1 MSGGSFNYLC
11 FSELPEILS
20 RTDELEQIEQIL
32 IEKRYEDIAKDVH
45 RLVEYCKSAKVRIGV
60 LFEQLNSVLHD
71 VEWYYSGDIGDES
84 LKETLEKYR
93 NRGANDGLQY

>member
-11 FSELPEILS
+11 FSELPEIMY

-71 VEWYYSGDIGDES
+71 VEWYESGDIGDES
-84 LKETLEKYR
+84 LKEALEKYR
-93 NRGANDGLQY
+93 NRGANDD

>member
-1 MSGGSFNYLC
+1 MSGGSFDYLC

-32 IEKRYEDIAKDVH
+32 IEKGYEDIAKDVH
-45 RLVEYCKSAKVRIGV
+45 RLVEYCKSAKVQIGV

-71 VEWYYSGDIGDES
+71 VEWYERGDIGYES

-93 NRGANDGLQY
+93 NEETNDD

>member
-11 FSELPEILS
+11 FSELPEIMC
-20 RTDELEQIEQIL
+20 RTDELEQMEQIL
-32 IEKRYEDIAKDVH
+32 IEKGYEDIAKDVH

-60 LFEQLNSVLHD
+60 LFKQLNSVLHD
-71 VEWYYSGDIGDES
+71 VEWYESGDIGYES

-93 NRGANDGLQY
+93 NGETNDD

>member
-11 FSELPEILS
+11 FSELPEIMC
-20 RTDELEQIEQIL
+20 RTDELEQMEQTL
-32 IEKRYEDIAKDVH
+32 IEKGYEDIAKDVH
-45 RLVEYCKSAKVRIGV
+45 RLAEYCKSAKVRIGV

-71 VEWYYSGDIGDES
+71 IEWYESGDIGDES

-93 NRGANDGLQY
+93 NGGTNDD

>member
-1 MSGGSFNYLC
+1 MSGGIFNYLC

-71 VEWYYSGDIGDES
+71 VEWYESGDIGDES
-84 LKETLEKYR
+84 LKEALEKYR